1 MKTALTFLCACLAV
15 LTLGGSLF
23 AHLGHQHTPVVLELK
38 ASEDPLPLLLGMGVL
53 GLAFAL
59 FRKQMG
65 QMSTSRTTTIVLGVL
80 ITCSLGLW
88 STANFLSRPLPTIE
102 WPEWELE
109 TATVGDSIPLAQKHF
124 EPFKDKLQLRSTK
137 DYLFVGSNAF
147 PDHPMMFGIER
158 GCAFKDANSFFI

>member
-1 MKTALTFLCACLAV
+1 MKTSLTFLCASLAV

-65 QMSTSRTTTIVLGVL
+65 QMSTSRIPAIVLGVL
-80 ITCSLGLW
+80 ITCSLAW
-88 STANFLSRPLPTIE
+88 ESFHCWKN
-102 WPEWELE
+102 WPEHLGNKQERYSQMID
-109 TATVGDSIPLAQKHF
+109 VGVEMLS
-124 EPFKDKLQLRSTK
+124 
-137 DYLFVGSNAF
+137 
-147 PDHPMMFGIER
+147 
-158 GCAFKDANSFFI
+158 